1 MKFTQ
6 RTQSSHE
13 LYLFSIELACITV
26 NNRFCFFVC
35 SLDFVFLLFFFC
47 FYETM
52 FLLTLFAL
60 LMAGDIVL
68 IMQRKARH

>member
-13 LYLFSIELACITV
+13 LYLFSIEVACITV

-35 SLDFVFLLFFFC
+35 SLDFVFLFFFC